1 MSNGAP
7 WDSALTPQSLSARVT
22 STLGSDKRVTGRGV
36 DPPGIIGVG
45 LEVIAQRGPKSLSAG
60 AGIVGHPSVRGA
72 SFSVKLHTLFD
83 AFE

>member
-1 MSNGAP
+1 MSNGAS

-22 STLGSDKRVTGRGV
+22 PTLGSDKRVTGRGV
-36 DPPGIIGVG
+36 DPPRIIGVG
-45 LEVIAQRGPKSLSAG
+45 LEVIVQRGPKSLSAG
-60 AGIVGHPSVRGA
+60 TGIVGHPNVRRA

>member
-1 MSNGAP
+1 MPNGAP
-7 WDSALTPQSLSARVT
+7 WDSALMPRSLSTRVT
-22 STLGSDKRVTGRGV
+22 STLGSDKCVTGSGV
-36 DPPGIIGVG
+36 DPPGSIGVG

-60 AGIVGHPSVRGA
+60 TGIVSHPSVRGA